1 MPILNSIIHRI
12 DKQVS
17 DSPAQL
23 VAATQVL
30 PESPALED
38 LLSGLK
44 DVYHR
49 KTKAWGR
56 FDDAAGESGFAA
68 DMAGYLAKT
77 LDFVALT
84 RALGEKLLPLVDDHL
99 PIGGHLLLVDYQQ
112 GDARYLLLA
121 LLHHRDGF
129 VIDEQL
135 NIAAGR
141 QLNLAQLSL
150 AARLDIAQWQS
161 GNDSHPYLS
170 WSRDRGGKGL
180 AEGLVEAL
188 GASEQRDAGQETRTL
203 LKAFSDYV
211 EQQDLP
217 EEQSREKTDAL
228 IDYASEQ
235 VGRGEPIALD
245 ELSELIDDQ
254 QPKAFYDHIR
264 HSDYGLS
271 PEIPPDRRTLNQFR
285 RFTGRSEGVSISFD
299 AHLLGGAVDYDEG
312 RDQLVIR
319 KIPKGLRDQLKQRDL

>member
-1 MPILNSIIHRI
+1 MPILASIIHRI
-12 DKQVS
+12 DKQAS

-23 VAATQVL
+23 IAATEVL

-38 LLSGLK
+38 LLSGLR

-56 FDDAAGESGFAA
+56 FDESASGGLAA
-68 DMAGYLAKT
+68 DMTRYLEQT
-77 LDFVALT
+77 QDFVVLT
-84 RALGEKLLPLVDDHL
+84 RALSEKLLPLVDAHL
-99 PIGGHLLLVDYQQ
+99 PIGGHLLLADYQQ

-129 VIDEQL
+129 VIDQQL
-135 NIAAGR
+135 NVTSGR

-211 EQQDLP
+211 EKQDLP
-217 EEQSREKTDAL
+217 DEESREKTDAL
-228 IDYASEQ
+228 IDYASGQ
-235 VGRGEPIALD
+235 AGRGEPIALD
-245 ELSELIDDQ
+245 ELSELIDGQ
-254 QPKAFYDHIR
+254 QPKAFYEHIR

-271 PEIPPDRRTLNQFR
+271 PEIPPDKRTISQFQ
-285 RFTGRSEGVSISFD
+285 RFTGRSDGVSISFD
-299 AHLLGGAVDYDEG
+299 AHLLGGAIDYDEG

-319 KIPKGLRDQLKQRDL
+319 KIPKGLRDQLKQRDS

>member
-1 MPILNSIIHRI
+1 MPIISSIIHRI
-12 DKQVS
+12 DKQAS

-30 PESPALED
+30 SESPALDD

-56 FDDAAGESGFAA
+56 FDEATHSGLAA
-68 DMAGYLAKT
+68 DMEGYLAQT

-84 RALGEKLLPLVDDHL
+84 RALGDRLLPLVDDHL
-99 PIGGHLLLVDYQQ
+99 PIGGHLLMVDYQQ

-129 VIDEQL
+129 VIDEHL
-135 NIAAGR
+135 DIAAGR

-150 AARLDIAQWQS
+150 AARLDIAQWKS

-180 AEGLVEAL
+180 SEGLVAAL

-217 EEQSREKTDAL
+217 EEQSREKTDTL

-235 VGRGEPIALD
+235 VGRGEPIALE
-245 ELSELIDDQ
+245 ELSELIDEQ

-271 PEIPPDRRTLNQFR
+271 PEVPPDRRTLSQFR
-285 RFTGRSEGVSISFD
+285 RFTGRAEGVSISFD
-299 AHLLGGAVDYDEG
+299 AHLLGGAIDYDAT

-319 KIPKGLRDQLKQRDL
+319 KIPKGLRDQLKQHD

>member
-1 MPILNSIIHRI
+1 MPILASIIHRI
-12 DKQVS
+12 DKQAS

-23 VAATQVL
+23 IAATETL

-38 LLSGLK
+38 LLSGLR

-56 FDDAAGESGFAA
+56 FDDSADSGLAT
-68 DMAGYLAKT
+68 DMTAYLDQSQ
-77 LDFVALT
+77 DFVALT
-84 RALGEKLLPLVDDHL
+84 KALGEKLLPLVDAHL
-99 PIGGHLLLVDYQQ
+99 PIGGHLLLADYQQ
-112 GDARYLLLA
+112 GDARYLLVA

-129 VIDEQL
+129 VIDETL
-135 NIAAGR
+135 SVASGR
-141 QLNLAQLSL
+141 QLNLAQMSL
-150 AARLDIAQWQS
+150 AVRLDIAQWQG
-161 GNDSHPYLS
+161 GNASHPYLS

-180 AEGLVEAL
+180 AEGLMQAL

-217 EEQSREKTDAL
+217 DEESREKTDAL

-235 VGRGEPIALD
+235 AGRGEPIALD
-245 ELSELIDDQ
+245 ELSELIDGQ
-254 QPKAFYDHIR
+254 QPKAFYEHIR

-271 PEIPPDRRTLNQFR
+271 PEIPPDKRTISQFQ
-285 RFTGRSEGVSISFD
+285 RFTGRAEGVSISFD

-319 KIPKGLRDQLKQRDL
+319 KIPKGLREQLKQRDS